1 MKIYFCDL
9 CNESIKQ
16 EDLENS
22 RVTTARGK
30 MICAKCVPPA
40 GSAATAGAPAMVMAS
55 TRGGGGGFAVTLIA
69 LAALGVGG
77 AGLFHALDARTRL
90 DAQPDLRG
98 RLDGVEKTLDRLL
111 EDGAAARGR
120 LESIATRVEK
130 FANEPAALRAALAD
144 QLHRIETT
152 ERANQEISTLL
163 GSLRSD
169 REVVQRL
176 ELVQGRFDHELGEL
190 KNLAQGLAARV
201 TAIGNSAPG
210 PAAAVEGAGAPG
222 PEAQTEPKLDAESA
236 KLVGELASKDEGVRW
251 QAVDRLAKK
260 RDPVVVPYLLP
271 LLADSDTFVKF
282 RVISA
287 MRELN
292 ARPAVGRLI
301 KLLRD
306 SELIVRE
313 EAQDALVALT
323 GNNQRFN
330 VVDGTPSD
338 REKGVKAWEEWFE
351 KNKERFAE
359 AAASS

>member
-30 MICAKCVPPA
+30 MICAKCVPPQ
-40 GSAATAGAPAMVMAS
+40 ATGATGAPLAVPAAA
-55 TRGGGGGFAVTLIA
+55 TRGGNGFAVALIA
-69 LAALGVGG
+69 LAGLGVGG
-77 AGLFHALDARTRL
+77 AGLFHALDARARL
-90 DAQPDLRG
+90 AAQPDLRG

-111 EDGAAARGR
+111 EDGAATRGR
-120 LESIATRVEK
+120 VETIATRVEK
-130 FANEPAALRAALAD
+130 FAGEPPALREALAD
-144 QLHRIETT
+144 QLHRIEAA
-152 ERANQEISTLL
+152 ERANQEITALL

-176 ELVQGRFDHELGEL
+176 ELVQGRFEHDLAEL
-190 KNLAQGLAARV
+190 KNLMQGLAARV
-201 TAIGNSAPG
+201 TAIGSAPLPTG
-210 PAAAVEGAGAPG
+210 AGNGSAAAAAVPSAAPV
-222 PEAQTEPKLDAESA
+222 LDAEST
-236 KLVGELASKDEGVRW
+236 KLIAELASKDEGVRW

-260 RDPVVVPYLLP
+260 RDAAIVPHLLP
-271 LLADSDTFVKF
+271 LLSDSDTFVKF

-292 ARPAVGRLI
+292 ARSAVGRLI

-306 SELIVRE
+306 GELIVRE

-359 AAASS
+359 ESSSS

>member
-16 EDLENS
+16 EDLESS

-40 GSAATAGAPAMVMAS
+40 GSSAAGSAIPVPAAMA
-55 TRGGGGGFAVTLIA
+55 RGGGGFAVTLIA
-69 LAALGVGG
+69 LAGLGVGG

-90 DAQPDLRG
+90 AAQPDLRG
-98 RLDGVEKTLDRLL
+98 RLDGVDKTLDRLL
-111 EDGAAARGR
+111 EDGAATRGR
-120 LESIATRVEK
+120 LETIATRVEK
-130 FANEPAALRAALAD
+130 FAGEPAALREALAD
-144 QLHRIETT
+144 QLHRIESA
-152 ERANQEISTLL
+152 ERANQEITTLL

-176 ELVQGRFDHELGEL
+176 ELVQGRFEHDLGEL
-190 KNLAQGLAARV
+190 KNLVTGLAARV
-201 TAIGNSAPG
+201 AALGSG
-210 PAAAVEGAGAPG
+210 AAAPLAAGSTSDPGAPRAAA
-222 PEAQTEPKLDAESA
+222 PVLDAESTE
-236 KLVGELASKDEGVRW
+236 LVAQLANKDEGVRW

-260 RDPVVVPYLLP
+260 RDAAIVPYLLP
-271 LLADSDTFVKF
+271 LLGDSDTFVKF

-287 MRELN
+287 MRDLN
-292 ARPAVGRLI
+292 ARSSVGRLI

-313 EAQDALVALT
+313 EAQNALVALT

-330 VVDGTPSD
+330 VVDGTPAD

-351 KNKERFAE
+351 KNKEKFGEE
-359 AAASS
+359 AAAS